1 MMVNFNKQVSSTVHV
16 DGYTVPYIEAHVFEG
31 ENEGLISLILD
42 NRFGLDTNA
51 EEIERWLPFLA
62 NAMAVAAGRTSH
74 GEHSNIRNPHG
85 ENLAGYPTEHIVGKM
100 VGELVPDVSGYP
112 DAD

>member
-1 MMVNFNKQVSSTVHV
+1 MSVKFHEQALAVEI
-16 DGYTVPYIEAHVFEG
+16 DGYTVPHIEAHKFEG

-42 NRFGLDTNA
+42 DRFGLDTTA

-85 ENLAGYPTEHIVGKM
+85 EALAGYPTERLIGSPV
-100 VGELVPDVSGYP
+100 VP
-112 DAD
+112 AA

>member
-1 MMVNFNKQVSSTVHV
+1 VNDNKEDAMSVRFDEQKALSVVV
-16 DGYTVPYIEAHVFEG
+16 DGYPLPYIEAHKFEG
-31 ENEGLISLILD
+31 ENEGLVSLILD

-85 ENLAGYPTEHIVGKM
+85 EALAGYPTERIIGTPI
-100 VGELVPDVSGYP
+100 EEIP
-112 DAD
+112 A

>member
-1 MMVNFNKQVSSTVHV
+1 L
-16 DGYTVPYIEAHVFEG
+16 G
-31 ENEGLISLILD
+31 
-42 NRFGLDTNA
+42 
-51 EEIERWLPFLA
+51 RWLPFLA

-85 ENLAGYPTEHIVGKM
+85 ENLAGYPTEHIVGEM

-112 DAD
+112 DAE

>member
-1 MMVNFNKQVSSTVHV
+1 MYRFDKRVSQTVHV
-16 DGYTVPYIEAHVFEG
+16 DGYDLPYIEAHVFEG

-42 NRFGLDTNA
+42 NRFGLDTNP
-51 EEIERWLPFLA
+51 EECERWLPFLA

-85 ENLAGYPTEHIVGKM
+85 ESLAGYPTERIL
-100 VGELVPDVSGYP
+100 GEPMAEV
-112 DAD
+112 DA